1 MQQIRKLIG
10 KKGTTKLRAYAKSG
24 TCIAECDVQG
34 LNEYQESKLQ
44 MSTQYMYLY
53 ENDLDILYAYY
64 NDAAV
69 ECTWTSQ
76 NEDVAT
82 VKDGV
87 ITDSNASCHTR
98 ANGRCE

>member
-1 MQQIRKLIG
+1 M
-10 KKGTTKLRAYAKSG
+10 
-24 TCIAECDVQG
+24 QG

-87 ITDSNASCHTR
+87 ITAKRKAIRLSQQPQR
-98 ANGRCE
+98 MERRLQVWLL

>member
-1 MQQIRKLIG
+1 M
-10 KKGTTKLRAYAKSG
+10 
-24 TCIAECDVQG
+24 QG

-87 ITDSNASCHTR
+87 ITAKKEGHTVIT
-98 ANGRCE
+98 ATAEDGTQEQVWLL